1 MPTIKDVAKHTG
13 LSYATISKYLNGGN
27 VLPEN
32 REKIE
37 TAIKELNFTVNEFA
51 RGLKTNKS
59 NTVGIIVP
67 DIGNVLAAKTIPIT
81 VDILR
86 KNGYA
91 TIICD
96 SREDHVRES
105 ELVTFLMSKR
115 VDGIINMPVGA
126 DGSHLY
132 PALNKKIPVVLLDRL
147 VSDCFGMVDA
157 VLVDNLR
164 AAQEA
169 TSYLM
174 ALGHKEIG
182 IIAGPRD
189 VTTAADRLS
198 GYISIFKRNK
208 LDIKDSLIEYSD
220 FSIESGYRCC
230 KRLLDN
236 NPGMTALFATNYDT
250 TVGAM
255 MAINECGISVPED
268 LSVFGFDDMPFA
280 KVIKP
285 HISVIAQPIVEIG
298 QTTAS
303 LILDRMTGRNTGPA
317 KITVLKTSVELRN
330 SVKQISS
337 NTINDPVSNNIS
349 HDNK

>member
-1 MPTIKDVAKHTG
+1 MPTIKDVARHTG

-32 REKIE
+32 RERIE
-37 TAIKELNFTVNEFA
+37 AAIKELNFTVNEFA

-59 NTVGIIVP
+59 NTVGIIIP
-67 DIGNVLAAKTIPIT
+67 DIGNVLVANTIPIT

-96 SREDHVRES
+96 SRSDHDRES

-169 TSYLM
+169 TSYLIS
-174 ALGHKEIG
+174 LGHTEIG

-189 VTTAADRLS
+189 VTTALDRLS
-198 GYISIFKRNK
+198 GYISIFKKHK
-208 LDIKDSLIEYSD
+208 LDIRDSLIEYSD

-230 KRLLDN
+230 KRLLAN

-255 MAINECGISVPED
+255 MAINEYGISVPEE

-285 HISVIAQPIVEIG
+285 HLSVIAQPIPEIG
-298 QTTAS
+298 QTLATI
-303 LILDRMTGRNTGPA
+303 LLDRMTGRNMGQA
-317 KITVLKTSVELRN
+317 KITVLKTSAVLRD
-330 SVKQISS
+330 SVKQISPEIIS
-337 NTINDPVSNNIS
+337 NVDSNYQ
-349 HDNK
+349 

>member
-174 ALGHKEIG
+174 SLGHKEIG

-220 FSIESGYRCC
+220 FFHRERIPLLQAPAGQQPRHDRAVRDQLRHNRGRDDGHQRMRHIRAGRSLGIRLRRYALRKSDQAPHQRYRPADRGDWANHC
-230 KRLLDN
+230 LLDIGPDDRPQHGSCEDYRPEN
-236 NPGMTALFATNYDT
+236 IR
-250 TVGAM
+250 GA
-255 MAINECGISVPED
+255 
-268 LSVFGFDDMPFA
+268 A
-280 KVIKP
+280 KF
-285 HISVIAQPIVEIG
+285 
-298 QTTAS
+298 
-303 LILDRMTGRNTGPA
+303 R
-317 KITVLKTSVELRN
+317 
-330 SVKQISS
+330 
-337 NTINDPVSNNIS
+337 
-349 HDNK
+349 